1 MASVLLDDA
10 ASGLS
15 IKDEDEDED
24 EDVQKLQRRHANSIR
39 RLQQSPRAVSGPSRP
54 EKPSVP
60 GSKRI
65 RG

>member
-15 IKDEDEDED
+15 IKDEDED

>member
-15 IKDEDEDED
+15 IKDEDED

-39 RLQQSPRAVSGPSRP
+39 RLQQSPRAVSGPPRP